1 MISSGIGFLGSVKGV
16 VLRRTELAEA
26 YVLLLLL
33 VSLGATWIFL
43 RIRASNRA
51 ILKSFAAAGVA
62 FLVVVTALGVMDFR
76 TLQELSW
83 EDGIIEWLTAH
94 ALLIAWLLAALI
106 LLRELRPG
114 RPSPATAVLA
124 TGLFLCW
131 GRELAWGRP
140 FSGQRLWYSRNLFR
154 LKSYLDPAYFQ
165 RFRESEALT
174 VDPMTLYWAHLVFSG
189 LFAFLLLALG
199 IYVARHRRRFVRELR
214 ERLRRVCG
222 RLFLLGVGCYF
233 VAQLLGRLFKLIS
246 QSDAARAWHKAH
258 GVLGHRVVDEPI
270 ELLGAVAF
278 LLSVVTLWRRR
289 FRSEAAAG
297 PSGGEPDGASDEKP
311 RVAGTSRAGEE
322 DRAAEGPEGA
332 LEGTRAVR
340 NREAATSR

>member
-1 MISSGIGFLGSVKGV
+1 MISSGIGSLGSVKGV

-33 VSLGATWIFL
+33 VSLGATWVFL
-43 RIRASNRA
+43 RVRASDRA

-62 FLVVVTALGVMDFR
+62 FLVAVTALGVMDFA
-76 TLQELSW
+76 TVQELTW
-83 EDGIIEWLTAH
+83 EDGVLEWLTAH

-106 LLRELRPG
+106 LIRELRSG

-154 LKSYLDPAYFQ
+154 LKPYLDPAYFQ

-174 VDPMTLYWAHLVFSG
+174 VDPMTLYWAHLAFSG
-189 LFAFLLLALG
+189 LFALLLLALG

-214 ERLRRVCG
+214 ERLRQVCG

-233 VAQLLGRLFKLIS
+233 VAQVLGHLFKLIS

-278 LLSVVTLWRRR
+278 LLSAVTLWRWR
-289 FRSEAAAG
+289 FRSEAAAE
-297 PSGGEPDGASDEKP
+297 PSGGEPDGAADGKR
-311 RVAGTSRAGEE
+311 RVEGTSRTGEE
-322 DRAAEGPEGA
+322 DRAAGSPEVDLAG
-332 LEGTRAVR
+332 VR
-340 NREAATSR
+340 VVRDQEAATSR